1 MPLPLHGSRR
11 KRPASA
17 DKHGIRMRLT
27 EATSMTTPGSPHP
40 HAPGDTA
47 AQILR
52 QEHSRIL
59 QALSA
64 LERRIAAVEA
74 GAAPDRAFF
83 DKAIEFLRA
92 FADRCH
98 HGKEEDILF
107 RTMVEDLDYPKNA
120 GPVAVLTTEHE
131 TGRQF
136 IQRIAEAAAVLEQD
150 PSATRRVIENGR
162 GYIRLLRV
170 HIDRED
176 NIVFPMVDQF
186 LDDGDQARLAA
197 EFERFDRQEIASGRR
212 EASLRLLEDLVQ
224 HA

>member
-1 MPLPLHGSRR
+1 
-11 KRPASA
+11 
-17 DKHGIRMRLT
+17 MRLT
-27 EATSMTTPGSPHP
+27 EAASMMTPGSPPPNAHAQP
-40 HAPGDTA
+40 HVPGDTA
-47 AQILR
+47 AQILQ
-52 QEHSRIL
+52 QEHRLIL

-64 LERRIAAVEA
+64 LENRIAAVEA

-83 DKAIEFLRA
+83 EKAVEFLRT

-107 RTMVEDLDYPKNA
+107 GTMVKDLDYPKNA

-136 IQRIAEAAAVLEQD
+136 IRRIAEAAAVLGQD
-150 PSATRRVIENGR
+150 PSATRQIVENGR
-162 GYIRLLRV
+162 GYIQLLRI

-176 NIVFPMVDQF
+176 NVVFPMVDQF
-186 LDDGDQARLAA
+186 LDDADQARLAA

-212 EASLRLLEDLVQ
+212 EASLRLLEDLTR